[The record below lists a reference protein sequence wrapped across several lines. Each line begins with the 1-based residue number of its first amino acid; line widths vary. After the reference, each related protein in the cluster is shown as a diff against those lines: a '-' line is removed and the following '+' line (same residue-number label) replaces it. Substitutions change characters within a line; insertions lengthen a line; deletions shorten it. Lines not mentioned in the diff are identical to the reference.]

1 MHVLDANEIFWMT
14 FYTYDRI
21 MEEWWKRW
29 ADAVALYIKLL
40 KQARMQETSQTYSLN
55 SFLEEYF
62 WWGHERLASAKNVLK
77 QLWLI
82 DDLVIRWEW
91 GKLQWHYVR
100 VNYLVDE
107 QKVRT
112 SAITYNLT
120 DSLENPTDSLEN
132 RQSVS
137 STCGETATN
146 ALSTQIVNAWSTQN
160 KISEKKIPSVMEL
173 VEAYRNTPEL
183 VRKIKDEDFV
193 KEFAEYKQST
203 KKTAYKTIGW
213 FIQKLI
219 AYVNL
224 VSYWEIRYDVWDRL
238 RYALNESRDNT
249 WIKLVRN
256 EEMEQWYQANKKFK
270 SMTQKQNE

>member
-40 KQARMQETSQTYSLN
+40 KQVRMQETSQTYSLN

-62 WWGHERLASAKNVLK
+62 WWGHERLANAKNVLK

-82 DDLVIRWEW
+82 DDVIIRWDW

-100 VNYLVDE
+100 VNYLIDE

-112 SAITYNLT
+112 SAITYNL
-120 DSLENPTDSLEN
+120 TDSLEN

-146 ALSTQIVNAWSTQN
+146 ALSTQIVNAWSTQK
-160 KISEKKIPSVMEL
+160 KISEKKIPTPSEL

-203 KKTAYKTIGW
+203 KKTAYKTIDW

>member
-29 ADAVALYIKLL
+29 ADAVSLYIKLL

-55 SFLEEYF
+55 SFLEKYF
-62 WWGHERLASAKNVLK
+62 WWGHERLASTKNVLK

-82 DDLVIRWEW
+82 DDVVIRWEW

-120 DSLENPTDSLEN
+120 DSLENRE
-132 RQSVS
+132 SVS
-137 STCGETATN
+137 TTCGETATN
-146 ALSTQIVNAWSTQN
+146 ALSTQIVNAWRTQN
-160 KISEKKIPSVMEL
+160 KISEKKIPTPSEL
-173 VEAYRNTPEL
+173 VDAYRKTPAL
-183 VRKIKDEDFV
+183 VEKIKDESV
-193 KEFAEYKQST
+193 VRQRAEYKQ
-203 KKTAYKTIGW
+203 KKKSKAYKTISW
-213 FIQKLI
+213 FIQQ
-219 AYVNL
+219 L
-224 VSYWEIRYDVWDRL
+224 VENVTTVSNWEIRYDVWERL
-238 RYALNESRDNT
+238 RYAQNKAIDWDNLWIRRDERMERWFAT
-249 WIKLVRN
+249 W
-256 EEMEQWYQANKKFK
+256 KKFN
-270 SMTQKQNE
+270 SLTPKQNE